1 MESQKIYPSA
11 DELSTINSTVR
22 CPEEGCSS
30 IFMSESNEELSTI
43 NSTVRC
49 PEEGCSSIFMS
60 ESNLNLHLAKTHK
73 KENLMTPTSVNR
85 EYYCPDLSCNYN
97 DAKSF
102 KSLKLL
108 KQHYLKV
115 HSEKTYGC
123 DTCDSKF
130 STQAAKNRHSE
141 YCHAKFTCCECN
153 STYPCY
159 ESLLTHSRRKQ
170 HLILDKTAYRTHA
183 VTKSSSIT
191 NLSQKA
197 KKSLVLPKNSTSL
210 QLINVNVRNLVTME
224 KGSQTDIWTEKP
236 RLSKRSIKLIN
247 NSSQETQTLSN
258 KQHLSAETQTIGDY
272 IQRKSSASKIED
284 DDRKSINTQTKP
296 VNSKTKSCN
305 TLFNLTDF
313 NFMMENTERNHSG
326 TQTTNTVSSEFLYS
340 TSQTETTDLN
350 VFEFMHS
357 SSQTNFNED
366 MDTFD
371 SENYFNCNSE
381 TQTDFMSIL
390 NSDYCSNMYT
400 QTCDSLLLNDLAFMN
415 SHTQTVFDD
424 ILKSVESQT
433 TMSTQSNAGLGM
445 TCRDM
450 AHMETQTDVE
460 FKQMLE
466 EINA

>member
-11 DELSTINSTVR
+11 
-22 CPEEGCSS
+22 
-30 IFMSESNEELSTI
+30 EELSTI